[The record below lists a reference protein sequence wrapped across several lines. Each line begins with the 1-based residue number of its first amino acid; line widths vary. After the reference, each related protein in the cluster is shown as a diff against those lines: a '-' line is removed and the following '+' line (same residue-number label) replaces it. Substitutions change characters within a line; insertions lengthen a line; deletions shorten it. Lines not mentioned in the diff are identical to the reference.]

1 MYVNREDRPALSAEE
16 KQQEKD
22 FEGREDASLGIGD
35 SEVLHQEA
43 ASNEEELLRNMAAAK
58 REDWAILLV
67 HINVVFYAL
76 FFWLSQ
82 PVLPYLV
89 CVLLIS
95 KYLLKY

>member
-1 MYVNREDRPALSAEE
+1 MHVKREDTPALSAEE

-22 FEGREDASLGIGD
+22 VEGREDASFGIGD
-35 SEVLHQEA
+35 SKVLHQA
-43 ASNEEELLRNMAAAK
+43 ASNEDNLLRNMAAAK

-89 CVLLIS
+89 RVLIS
-95 KYLLKY
+95 KYLVN